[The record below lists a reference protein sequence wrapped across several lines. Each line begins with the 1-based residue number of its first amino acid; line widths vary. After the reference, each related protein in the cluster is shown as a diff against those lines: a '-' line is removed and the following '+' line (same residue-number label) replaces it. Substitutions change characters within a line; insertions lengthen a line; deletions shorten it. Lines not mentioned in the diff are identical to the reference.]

1 MRAPKIASA
10 FCLVLAPS
18 TTSAVAQSAAQASP
32 QTHAPRDPNE
42 RICEMVTGIGSRIGA
57 KKICATRAEWA
68 QRTKSDREALEQMQM
83 LQGRPCVDAQKGTGR
98 APAC

>member
-1 MRAPKIASA
+1 MRVPTIAST
-10 FCLVLAPS
+10 FSVLLASVTMP
-18 TTSAVAQSAAQASP
+18 ALAQAPAQTPP

-42 RICEMVTGIGSRIGA
+42 RICELVTGIGSRIGA

-68 QRTKSDREALEQMQM
+68 QRTKADRAALEQMQM